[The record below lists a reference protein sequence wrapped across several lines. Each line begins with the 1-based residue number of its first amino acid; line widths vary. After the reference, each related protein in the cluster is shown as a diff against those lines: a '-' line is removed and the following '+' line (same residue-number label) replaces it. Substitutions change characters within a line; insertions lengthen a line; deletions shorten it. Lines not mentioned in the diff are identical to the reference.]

1 MFNPNG
7 SFINQRFELSFIM
20 QVEYVDEDISAEFGN
35 TLGVS
40 KTQSIPK
47 VSYEAADAKKMYTL
61 AMVDPDAPSRQVKN
75 EKALLSVKK
84 NSKIQC
90 TGKDLFIE
98 RHIRIKIFGNL
109 LGVGDTVQ

>member
-1 MFNPNG
+1 M
-7 SFINQRFELSFIM
+7 SFIT
-20 QVEYVDEDISAEFGN
+20 QVEYIDEDISAEFGN

-75 EKALLSVKK
+75 EKGHFLSKK
-84 NSKIQC
+84 MV
-90 TGKDLFIE
+90 
-98 RHIRIKIFGNL
+98 R
-109 LGVGDTVQ
+109 

>member
-1 MFNPNG
+1 M
-7 SFINQRFELSFIM
+7 SFIT

-75 EKALLSVKK
+75 KMTKDPKIGLLNGSRKK
-84 NSKIQC
+84 DC
-90 TGKDLFIE
+90 TFLEGF
-98 RHIRIKIFGNL
+98 
-109 LGVGDTVQ
+109 

>member
-1 MFNPNG
+1 MSNG
-7 SFINQRFELSFIM
+7 SFINQRINLSFIT
-20 QVEYVDEDISAEFGN
+20 QVEYIDEDISAEFGN

-75 EKALLSVKK
+75 EKGHFLSKK
-84 NSKIQC
+84 MV
-90 TGKDLFIE
+90 
-98 RHIRIKIFGNL
+98 R
-109 LGVGDTVQ
+109 

>member
-1 MFNPNG
+1 
-7 SFINQRFELSFIM
+7 M

-47 VSYEAADAKKMYTL
+47 VSYEAADAQKMYTL

-75 EKALLSVKK
+75 KMTQDPKIGLLNGSRKK
-84 NSKIQC
+84 DC
-90 TGKDLFIE
+90 TF
-98 RHIRIKIFGNL
+98 
-109 LGVGDTVQ
+109 LGGF